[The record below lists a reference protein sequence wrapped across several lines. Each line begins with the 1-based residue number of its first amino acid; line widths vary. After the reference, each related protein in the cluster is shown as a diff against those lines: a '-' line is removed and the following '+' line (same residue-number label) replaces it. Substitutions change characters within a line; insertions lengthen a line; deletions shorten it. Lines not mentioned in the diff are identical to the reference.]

1 MKKFTYLAAMLLV
14 MAGAVSCKKNAEVKD
29 PKQQEPQGKMIPFSV
44 TAGSSK
50 EKTSMVDKVLSWTE
64 GDVIN
69 VMTQDG
75 QYPTSLTLS
84 GGAGTATGS
93 FEGEISE
100 NVEDG
105 AILCGMYNVNY
116 SNGAYTV
123 NIPATQTYTEG
134 SFQEGLYPSI
144 GTGTYVKDG
153 KTSINFSTNPLGIL
167 RVTVKGASDEILTKV
182 SIKSNNADIKLAGDF
197 TLESGTWAV
206 SGGTEDEI
214 VMNCPNLQLSA
225 AGVQVNFVVP
235 PVTFASGDLK
245 VVSTITKAG
254 VAGKLY
260 TETNSSEITI
270 NANDVAKIERSVV
283 LVKDVQGY
291 WYNVCKIGSQIWTA
305 ENMRC
310 NQYDTNSEAYNA
322 DWLTNNT
329 IPTSLSDVNIP
340 YYTDPTTESRPPYM
354 DDDQWGR
361 LGMLYNWAAAVGVA
375 DGEKQTEAFSNNR
388 QGICPNGWHVPSRD
402 EWTALVNRV
411 EQTDGKGA
419 DTAGKHLRTT
429 SGWNDGSNPQTYP
442 QGLDSYG
449 FAALPAG
456 FAGGISLFS
465 VGTSTYFWTATP
477 SKSKIGNAYGHRLI
491 YSGDELSEGDG
502 GMNYGQSVRCL
513 KN

>member
-291 WYNVCKIGSQIWTA
+291 WYNVCKIGSQIWMA

-310 NQYDTNSEAYNA
+310 NQYDTNSKAYNA
-322 DWLTNNT
+322 EWLDNNT
-329 IPTSLSDVNIP
+329 IPTSDNAVYTP
-340 YYTDPTTESRPPYM
+340 YYTNTSDRSKWEFPDYDTDTSVNLTDEQVSKFGY
-354 DDDQWGR
+354 
-361 LGMLYNWAAAVGVA
+361 LYNWAAAVGVDKGA
-375 DGEKQTEAFSNNR
+375 YIEFSGNC
-388 QGICPNGWHVPSRD
+388 QGICPNGWHVPSSD
-402 EWTALVNRV
+402 EIDYIVSY
-411 EQTDGKGA
+411 TDNEGGCLK
-419 DTAGKHLRTT
+419 TT
-429 SGWNDGSNPQTYP
+429 SGWYEINNSKD
-442 QGLDSYG
+442 DYG
-449 FAALPAG
+449 FAALPVAEEAAG
-456 FAGGISLFS
+456 SILYNTGTMTRYWSSLSAEDQYS
-465 VGTSTYFWTATP
+465 VVFEL
-477 SKSKIGNAYGHRLI
+477 K
-491 YSGDELSEGDG
+491 YSEINVNIEYPDS
-502 GMNYGQSVRCL
+502 QRCVSVRCI
-513 KN
+513 KD